1 MRRGMM
7 MALALMTP
15 AMAAAQEP
23 PPGEGPRGT
32 SQDFGAQRYDAVGYA
47 SWYGDEFAGRP
58 MASGQPFNPDAVIA
72 AHPTLPLGS
81 FAEVTALDTGRT
93 ILVLIADRGPNMPGR
108 LIDLSRGAARLLGND
123 RAGLVPVRVR
133 TVDLPGADQ
142 AALRAGQ
149 PGSARLDASP
159 AMLVALRKKL
169 GAPPVAV
176 RAPVPTPNP
185 GRLRPIPGQNEPQ
198 VQRPAPAGSAV
209 RAGGRL
215 FRPPPCGKR
224 RRSAGR
230 QHCRCQ
236 RPLPG
241 AAGAVCR
248 PRKRR
253 ACPRRSRPPGLWR
266 CPFEFRSKDQRDET
280 VACRVPPCLLS
291 LPCPVRRRPLP
302 IIRRRRLP
310 IWSICRRAACFMRAM
325 PTGGCRPPP
334 WRR

>member
-1 MRRGMM
+1 MRRGIV

-198 VQRPAPAGSAV
+198 VQRPAPAGTLFVQVAAFSARP
-209 RAGGRL
+209 RAESAAGRL
-215 FRPPPCGKR
+215 GGSIVAANGLYRVRLGPFADRA
-224 RRSAGR
+224 SAERARAEAAR
-230 QHCRCQ
+230 Q
-236 RPLPG
+236 G
-241 AAGAVCR
+241 YGDA
-248 PRKRR
+248 
-253 ACPRRSRPPGLWR
+253 
-266 CPFEFRSKDQRDET
+266 
-280 VACRVPPCLLS
+280 
-291 LPCPVRRRPLP
+291 
-302 IIRRRRLP
+302 RLVQE
-310 IWSICRRAACFMRAM
+310 
-325 PTGGCRPPP
+325 
-334 WRR
+334 